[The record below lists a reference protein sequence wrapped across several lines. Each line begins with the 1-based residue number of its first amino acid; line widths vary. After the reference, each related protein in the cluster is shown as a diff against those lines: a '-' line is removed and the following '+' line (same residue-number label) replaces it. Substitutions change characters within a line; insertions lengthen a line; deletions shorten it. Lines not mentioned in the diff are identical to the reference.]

1 MTPVKNATVNKH
13 EEPAGARQPD
23 VSLETPHSL
32 LVKPAS
38 AAAGTA
44 PTLPPDIPQY
54 FLPVRGRM
62 PAGYNLVY
70 MPHLYGAARVAFAD
84 AKSRTSTVQAHQY
97 LTPIADTAVPVDWH
111 NAQQVEIAPAELEK
125 QPAVLSTGAP
135 RFSPLPS
142 EAGKIRNYTAWQR
155 DFANYLYG
163 VEVLELLY
171 SPSLKLY
178 SEVAEEERDFRIR
191 LSQRAREQR
200 DAAVEALRKK
210 YAPKQAA
217 LAERLRRANQAV
229 DREKEQARQAGMQ
242 AAISIGATILGAFTG
257 RKSSMG
263 RATTAARGVSRS
275 VSQSGDIGRAEDT
288 VKAVEKQMAEL
299 SAAFEAETVQLA
311 ERIDPMTEVLQT
323 VTVRPKKADIT
334 VQLAALTWAPF
345 WQDESGQ
352 IEPAW

>member
-1 MTPVKNATVNKH
+1 LNKH
-13 EEPAGARQPD
+13 EDQAAASQPAGPPKHRTALP
-23 VSLETPHSL
+23 
-32 LVKPAS
+32 VKPAS
-38 AAAGTA
+38 AAAQAA
-44 PTLPPDIPQY
+44 PALPPDIPQY
-54 FLPVRGRM
+54 FLPLRGRM
-62 PAGYNLVY
+62 PAGYSLVY

-84 AKSRTSTVQAHQY
+84 TKSRTSTVQAHQY
-97 LTPIADTAVPVDWH
+97 LTPISDTAVPVDWH

-125 QPAVLSTGAP
+125 QPAALSTGAP

-142 EAGKIRNYTAWQR
+142 EAGKVRSYTAWQR

-178 SEVAEEERDFRIR
+178 SAAGEEERYFRIR
-191 LSQRAREQR
+191 LSQQAREQR

-217 LAERLRRANQAV
+217 LAERLRKAKQAV
-229 DREKEQARQAGMQ
+229 DREKEQARQAGVQ
-242 AAISIGATILGAFTG
+242 AAISVGATILGAFTG

-275 VSQSGDIGRAEDT
+275 VSQNQDIGRAEDT

-334 VQLAALTWAPF
+334 VQLTALTWAPF